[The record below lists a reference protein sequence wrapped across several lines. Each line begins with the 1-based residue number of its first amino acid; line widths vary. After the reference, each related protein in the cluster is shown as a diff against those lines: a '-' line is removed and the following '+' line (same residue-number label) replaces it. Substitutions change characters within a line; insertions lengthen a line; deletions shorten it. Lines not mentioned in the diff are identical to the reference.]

1 MRKGDGMIN
10 EVVHQG
16 NLSRVTKLY
25 DNGFPLSQRQFEVC
39 DQCDCGI
46 IVLGGSTAL
55 VDYNGPRPPDEEII
69 DEREKITG
77 KRVRYIFLT
86 PAHADHGAGF
96 PNLEEEGMQM
106 LSLRACSASSPSH
119 CGALFVSWTLL

>member
-1 MRKGDGMIN
+1 MDFHFRS
-10 EVVHQG
+10 G
-16 NLSRVTKLY
+16 N
-25 DNGFPLSQRQFEVC
+25 FEVC

-46 IVLGGSTAL
+46 IVLDGSTAL

-96 PNLEEEGMQM
+96 
-106 LSLRACSASSPSH
+106 R
-119 CGALFVSWTLL
+119 TLKRSR